1 MLIFISVLNLLILSL
16 MLIDSVILLLK
27 LYKVCVINFMLVIS
41 EVMLVMER

>member
-1 MLIFISVLNLLILSL
+1 MLIIISVLNLLILSL

-27 LYKVCVINFMLVIS
+27 LYKVCVIIFMLVIS